1 MWNKS
6 NAFHFANNNKSSIL
20 ATILENDDEDLQHAG
35 DDNAVDSDD
44 DRVEKGCNGDD
55 DSDDDDSTCG
65 KKKRSSWKVCDID
78 CRISVQTCAGV
89 LEYLA
94 MGVPTSSI
102 PHYDNVVDEEDRV
115 EEDVDRQERLLTTA
129 LAIMVDASSQGPD
142 PLSLSALGWAYG
154 LGAGG
159 GMGDWGACNYV
170 PGDIGGELREL
181 ENTVSSKVQIDYGVP
196 VSNYTM
202 DFPATRFCTVGGLP
216 PHKQPYAPGALWQP
230 PIAGICVP
238 SSCTSRDLLTLFGDD
253 DFRENLLR
261 HSATIEKSF
270 DSTTSLDIGNITN
283 VTTSIESVRI
293 PPAASR
299 RYKYVSSLALSISTG
314 IKFKMGIQCA
324 GETGLAELDDAF
336 TGTAFR
342 GYDYWCTIGLI
353 IVLLCFVAIGT
364 LTSGRSKDG
373 ERVYSKQ
380 SRENAN
386 GEAAGLIIDD
396 SLGDSTNF
404 GGDKYYGSTEGNGFL
419 QPNENTES
427 NEKESCLTYLGKCV
441 LGAMRSIECGIAS
454 SLDLLGRYF
463 APFDATQSF
472 FEITRMSRGSR
483 YDDMAHQQTAKATGG
498 VALDRAY
505 SSLGLFP
512 SFPSTG
518 EDGNDMEGDAV
529 PRSESVSSSQILNGM
544 RSISMLWIILGHT
557 IGEYRLSA
565 AFVAMDSPARLIVS
579 HCRFLSPFTILFDAL
594 CSCPIQCGVSESNG
608 SSSAYWYDCL
618 DARNVL
624 LQCTLCGRY
633 ILFHWWIPCD
643 EWDVEGTFDSAVHF
657 QLKLT
662 YWDSYV

>member
-6 NAFHFANNNKSSIL
+6 KAFHFANKHNKSSIL
-20 ATILENDDEDLQHAG
+20 TTILENDEDDLEHVG
-35 DDNAVDSDD
+35 DDDAVDNDDDRIENGCDDNVDSD
-44 DRVEKGCNGDD
+44 GDD
-55 DSDDDDSTCG
+55 DGAICG
-65 KKKRSSWKVCDID
+65 KRKNTWKTCDIE

-102 PHYDNVVDEEDRV
+102 PHYKNVVDEEDRV
-115 EEDVDRQERLLTTA
+115 EEDMDRQERLLTTA
-129 LAIMVDASSQGPD
+129 LAILVDSTSQGPD

-261 HSATIEKSF
+261 QSATIEKSF
-270 DSTTSLDIGNITN
+270 DSTTSLDIGNLTN

-324 GETGLAELDDAF
+324 GESGLAELDDAF
-336 TGTAFR
+336 MGRAFR

-353 IVLLCFVAIGT
+353 IVLLCFVSIGT

-373 ERVYSKQ
+373 ERFHNTQ

-386 GEAAGLIIDD
+386 GESAGLIIDNN
-396 SLGDSTNF
+396 LGDSTDF
-404 GGDKYYGSTEGNGFL
+404 GGDRYYGSTEGNGSL
-419 QPNENTES
+419 QSNGGLER
-427 NEKESCLTYLGKCV
+427 NEKRPFLSCLDKFFSGTQREKRPFLSNLGKCFS
-441 LGAMRSIECGIAS
+441 GTQRSIENGIS
-454 SLDLLGRYF
+454 PLFDLLGRYF
-463 APFDATQSF
+463 AAFDATQSF
-472 FEITRMSRGSR
+472 YEITRMSRGSR
-483 YDDMAHQQTAKATGG
+483 YDDIAHQQTTKATGS

-505 SSLGLFP
+505 SSMGLFP

-518 EDGNDMEGDAV
+518 EDGDGVDGDAV
-529 PRSESVSSSQILNGM
+529 PRSESVSSSQILNGL

-557 IGEYRLSA
+557 IGEY
-565 AFVAMDSPARLIVS
+565 F
-579 HCRFLSPFTILFDAL
+579 
-594 CSCPIQCGVSESNG
+594 CGN
-608 SSSAYWYDCL
+608 
-618 DARNVL
+618 
-624 LQCTLCGRY
+624 
-633 ILFHWWIPCD
+633 
-643 EWDVEGTFDSAVHF
+643 
-657 QLKLT
+657 
-662 YWDSYV
+662 

>member
-6 NAFHFANNNKSSIL
+6 KAFHFAKNKSSIL
-20 ATILENDDEDLQHAG
+20 ATILENDDDSLKHAG
-35 DDNAVDSDD
+35 DEDTVDNDD
-44 DRVEKGCNGDD
+44 DRIEEGCDDND
-55 DSDDDDSTCG
+55 DSDDDDGICG
-65 KKKRSSWKVCDID
+65 KKKKSWKVCDIN

-102 PHYDNVVDEEDRV
+102 PHYNNVVNEENRV

-129 LAIMVDASSQGPD
+129 LAILVDSTSQGPD

-181 ENTVSSKVQIDYGVP
+181 ENTVSSKMQIDYGVP

-283 VTTSIESVRI
+283 VTTSLESVRI

-336 TGTAFR
+336 MGTVFR
-342 GYDYWCTIGLI
+342 GYDYWCTVGLI

-364 LTSGRSKDG
+364 LTSGRTKNG
-373 ERVYSKQ
+373 ERVHNEQ

-386 GEAAGLIIDD
+386 GETAGLIIDNN
-396 SLGDSTNF
+396 LGDSTNF
-404 GGDKYYGSTEGNGFL
+404 GGDRYYGSTEENGSL
-419 QPNENTES
+419 QSNGDIKRNEQRF
-427 NEKESCLTYLGKCV
+427 CLSYLDGCFSGTK
-441 LGAMRSIECGIAS
+441 GSIENGISS
-454 SLDLLGRYF
+454 SLDFLGRYF
-463 APFDATQSF
+463 GAFDATQSF
-472 FEITRMSRGSR
+472 YEITRMSRGSR
-483 YDDMAHQQTAKATGG
+483 YDDIAHQQTTKATGG

-505 SSLGLFP
+505 SSMGLFP

-518 EDGNDMEGDAV
+518 EGGDDLDGDAA
-529 PRSESVSSSQILNGM
+529 PRSESVSSSQILNGL

-557 IGEYRLSA
+557 IGEYDSLLVLFA
-565 AFVAMDSPARLIVS
+565 AIDDP
-579 HCRFLSPFTILFDAL
+579 
-594 CSCPIQCGVSESNG
+594 
-608 SSSAYWYDCL
+608 
-618 DARNVL
+618 
-624 LQCTLCGRY
+624 
-633 ILFHWWIPCD
+633 
-643 EWDVEGTFDSAVHF
+643 VH
-657 QLKLT
+657 LN
-662 YWDSYV
+662 S

>member
-6 NAFHFANNNKSSIL
+6 KAFHFENNKSSIL
-20 ATILENDDEDLQHAG
+20 TSILENDDDDLKHTADG
-35 DDNAVDSDD
+35 DTVENDD
-44 DRVEKGCNGDD
+44 DRIENDCEDND
-55 DSDDDDSTCG
+55 DSDDDDSICG
-65 KKKRSSWKVCDID
+65 KKKKSWKICDID

-129 LAIMVDASSQGPD
+129 LAILVDSTSQGPD

-181 ENTVSSKVQIDYGVP
+181 ENTVSSKVRIDYGVP

-270 DSTTSLDIGNITN
+270 DSTTSLDIGNVTN

-324 GETGLAELDDAF
+324 GETGLAELDDTF
-336 TGTAFR
+336 MGTAFR

-353 IVLLCFVAIGT
+353 IVLLCFVVIGT
-364 LTSGRSKDG
+364 LTSSRTKGG
-373 ERVYSKQ
+373 ERLRKKPP
-380 SRENAN
+380 RENAS
-386 GEAAGLIIDD
+386 GEAAGLIVDNN
-396 SLGDSTNF
+396 LGDSTNF
-404 GGDKYYGSTEGNGFL
+404 GGDKHYGSTEGNGFL
-419 QPNENTES
+419 QLNGHTER
-427 NEKESCLTYLGKCV
+427 KEGKTCLSYVGKCF
-441 LGAMRSIECGIAS
+441 LGSVESGIAL
-454 SLDLLGRYF
+454 SLDVIGRYF
-463 APFDATQSF
+463 SPFDATQSF
-472 FEITRMSRGSR
+472 YEITRMSRGSR
-483 YDDMAHQQTAKATGG
+483 YDDMVHQQTTKATGG

-505 SSLGLFP
+505 SSMGLFP

-518 EDGNDMEGDAV
+518 EDGDDADNDAI
-529 PRSESVSSSQILNGM
+529 PRSESVSSSQILNGL

-557 IGEYRLSA
+557 IGEYDRI
-565 AFVAMDSPARLIVS
+565 P
-579 HCRFLSPFTILFDAL
+579 
-594 CSCPIQCGVSESNG
+594 
-608 SSSAYWYDCL
+608 SSAHFH
-618 DARNVL
+618 
-624 LQCTLCGRY
+624 
-633 ILFHWWIPCD
+633 IL
-643 EWDVEGTFDSAVHF
+643 SN
-657 QLKLT
+657 
-662 YWDSYV
+662 

>member
-6 NAFHFANNNKSSIL
+6 EASHFAKNKSSNL
-20 ATILENDDEDLQHAG
+20 TTILENDDAEGTG
-35 DDNAVDSDD
+35 DNDD
-44 DRVEKGCNGDD
+44 DRIEKGCHSDD
-55 DSDDDDSTCG
+55 YSDDDDGICG
-65 KKKRSSWKVCDID
+65 KKSWKVCDID
-78 CRISVQTCAGV
+78 CRVSVQTCAGV

-102 PHYDNVVDEEDRV
+102 PHYDNVVDEENRV

-129 LAIMVDASSQGPD
+129 LAILVDSTSQGPD

-196 VSNYTM
+196 VSNHTM

-253 DFRENLLR
+253 DFRDNLLL

-283 VTTSIESVRI
+283 FTTTVRI

-314 IKFKMGIQCA
+314 IQFKMGIQCA

-336 TGTAFR
+336 MGTVFR
-342 GYDYWCTIGLI
+342 GYDFWCTIGVIL
-353 IVLLCFVAIGT
+353 VLVCCVVIGT
-364 LTSGRSKDG
+364 LTSSPVSVKD
-373 ERVYSKQ
+373 VKQ
-380 SRENAN
+380 ARNEQLSENMN
-386 GEAAGLIIDD
+386 EETAGLIIENN
-396 SLGDSTNF
+396 LGDYTSF
-404 GGDKYYGSTEGNGFL
+404 GGGHYGSTEGNGYLQLNGKTAEGNKKTSFL
-419 QPNENTES
+419 S
-427 NEKESCLTYLGKCV
+427 FFG
-441 LGAMRSIECGIAS
+441 ECGLGTCFFS

-463 APFDATQSF
+463 APFDASQSF
-472 FEITRMSRGSR
+472 YEITRMSRDSR
-483 YDDMAHQQTAKATGG
+483 YDDMAHQQTTKATGG

-512 SFPSTG
+512 SYPSPDEDG
-518 EDGNDMEGDAV
+518 EDVEGDV
-529 PRSESVSSSQILNGM
+529 PKSESVSSSQILNGM

-557 IGEYRLSA
+557 IGEYRYGGPMCV
-565 AFVAMDSPARLIVS
+565 FIYQVVAQSLLLYFK
-579 HCRFLSPFTILFDAL
+579 H
-594 CSCPIQCGVSESNG
+594 SC
-608 SSSAYWYDCL
+608 
-618 DARNVL
+618 
-624 LQCTLCGRY
+624 LQ
-633 ILFHWWIPCD
+633 
-643 EWDVEGTFDSAVHF
+643 
-657 QLKLT
+657 
-662 YWDSYV
+662 